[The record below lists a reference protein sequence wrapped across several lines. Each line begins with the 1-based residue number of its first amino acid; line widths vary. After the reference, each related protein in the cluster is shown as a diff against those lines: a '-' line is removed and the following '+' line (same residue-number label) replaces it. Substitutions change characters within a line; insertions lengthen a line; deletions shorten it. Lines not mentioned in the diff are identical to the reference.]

1 MPLST
6 FQHLAVCL
14 PARDEAEN
22 LRVLLPEL
30 DRSLADLGLNRV
42 TVYVFD
48 DGSRDGTAEIV
59 GSTELTNGELILI
72 QSMSPVGKASALGS
86 CMNAALGSGA
96 DSIVMMDAD
105 GQDDPVFLRAI
116 LSGLESGLDVV
127 NGRRTNRAHPYHKR
141 LSSRAFNAA
150 ARLVSRRKI
159 WDINS
164 GFKGFSRR
172 GAENLAPY
180 LYGELHRVL
189 IVIAVWLGLPVGE
202 TLVSNRARSSGQT
215 KYGFARGWRG
225 LFDLVAAKLVLRY
238 HNRPGHFFGAV
249 GVSLVGLATVIGG
262 MGFLLPLGGALQ
274 SGYVMGAIGLAGF
287 GLVLA
292 SFGFLAEL
300 MLFLSKTP
308 PTKVVTVTRVSAP
321 TARS

>member
-14 PARDEAEN
+14 PAHDEAEN
-22 LRVLLPEL
+22 LRALLPEL
-30 DRSLADLGLNRV
+30 DRSLVNLGLKRV

-59 GSTELTNGELILI
+59 GSTELTNGQLILI
-72 QSMSPVGKASALGS
+72 QSMSRVGKASALRS
-86 CMNAALGSGA
+86 CINAALESGA

-105 GQDDPVFLRAI
+105 GQDDPAFLRAI

-150 ARLVSRRKI
+150 VRLASRRKI

-189 IVIAVWLGLPVGE
+189 IVIALWLGLAVGE
-202 TLVSNRARSSGQT
+202 TLVSNRARSSGKT

-225 LFDLVAAKLVLRY
+225 LFDLAAIKLILRY
-238 HNRPGHFFGAV
+238 HNSPGHLFGGA
-249 GVSLVGLATVIGG
+249 GVFLVGLGAVIGG
-262 MGFLLPLGGALQ
+262 MGFLLPLSGAFQGGYGMA
-274 SGYVMGAIGLAGF
+274 AIGLAGF
-287 GLVLA
+287 GLVLS

-300 MLFLSKTP
+300 ILFLSKTP